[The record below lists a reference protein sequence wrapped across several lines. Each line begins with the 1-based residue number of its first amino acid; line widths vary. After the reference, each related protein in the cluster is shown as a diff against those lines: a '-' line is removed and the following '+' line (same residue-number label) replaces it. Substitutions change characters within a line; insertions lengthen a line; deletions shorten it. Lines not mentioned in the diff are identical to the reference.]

1 MGALVSSTTTVHPFD
16 YEPNNWSR
24 FWCCSST
31 ISKSKSVAV
40 QTHAYGLMFEKVDH
54 VNLEHLENISKKIVK
69 LQRFCTI
76 QLNDVVI

>member
-24 FWCCSST
+24 FLCCSPT

-54 VNLEHLENISKKIVK
+54 VKYFEKKSSNNEGFVQFSY
-69 LQRFCTI
+69 LM
-76 QLNDVVI
+76 L

>member
-24 FWCCSST
+24 FLCCSPT

-54 VNLEHLENISKKIVK
+54 VNLENLENISKKIVK

-76 QLNDVVI
+76 

>member
-16 YEPNNWSR
+16 YEPNNWSSR

-76 QLNDVVI
+76 